1 MRQDR
6 ESYSCQGWVESRKTS
21 EGIFRG
27 SSFSMILGLMRKKKK
42 KNHNWNSQIPGTK
55 PKHPSNILCQTIYKG
70 HAVSH
75 KVRHKKMTV
84 LFSDLISMV
93 DNRRVC
99 SSPQRTVVPGF
110 MGNGGKSVSGYR
122 EVAC

>member
-6 ESYSCQGWVESRKTS
+6 ESYSCQGRVESRKTS

-27 SSFSMILGLMRKKKK
+27 SSFLMILELMRKKKK
-42 KNHNWNSQIPGTK
+42 KKPRLEFSNSWHK